1 MKKLN
6 TSLILNILIVILVII
21 FTLFMVL
28 DIHFMKEVKLLE
40 VTSLENFKFFTV
52 DSNVLMGIISLTM
65 IIYELKLKNNKIK
78 EIPKYIYILKMV
90 GVSAVTLT
98 FIVTLC
104 FLSPMYGFYA
114 MYNNSNLFFHLVIP
128 LLSIISYVFY
138 EKYNNKYKYA
148 VFGIIPMLV
157 YGIIYATNILVRLNT
172 DGLTFKYDFYGFLQG
187 NINNIYFVVPTII
200 IISYLI
206 SLLLVYLNKRFS
218 K

>member
-138 EKYNNKYKYA
+138 EK
-148 VFGIIPMLV
+148 
-157 YGIIYATNILVRLNT
+157 
-172 DGLTFKYDFYGFLQG
+172 
-187 NINNIYFVVPTII
+187 
-200 IISYLI
+200 
-206 SLLLVYLNKRFS
+206 
-218 K
+218 

>member
-6 TSLILNILIVILVII
+6 ISLILNILIVILVII

-40 VTSLENFKFFTV
+40 VNSLENFKFFTV

-90 GVSAVTLT
+90 GVSAISLT
-98 FIVTLC
+98 FIVTLF

-114 MYNNSNLFFHLVIP
+114 MYNNSNLFFHLIIP
-128 LLSIISYVFY
+128 LLSIISYIFY

-148 VFGIIPMLV
+148 VFGIIPMFV

-200 IISYLI
+200 IVSYLI
-206 SLLLVYLNKRFS
+206 SLLLVYLNKKFS